1 MSIEPLSPT
10 GESTPPA
17 VCPRFLAIFGP
28 SGSGKTTTA
37 RLIARRMGV
46 PVLELDSVFHQPGW
60 EPLPEP
66 DFRERVARFI
76 EANPGGWVID
86 GNYRG
91 VRDIVLDAADTAVWI
106 RLPFRTV
113 YPRLVTRTMRRAWQ
127 RAPLW
132 NGNRESFRMAFLS
145 RESILLWGV
154 TNWRPHVRKMTPD
167 LAAARTTTNVVVLRS
182 PQAVRAWIRGVHRP

>member
-1 MSIEPLSPT
+1 MSADAFA
-10 GESTPPA
+10 PPA
-17 VCPRFLAIFGP
+17 AALPAAIYPRRVAVFGQ

-37 RLIARRMGV
+37 RLLARRMGV

-66 DFRERVARFI
+66 AFRERVTHFI
-76 EANPGGWVID
+76 AANPGGWVIE

-91 VRDIVLDAADTAVWI
+91 VRDIVLDGADTAVWI

-113 YPRLVTRTMRRAWQ
+113 YPRLVSRTVRRSW
-127 RAPLW
+127 RRTPLW
-132 NGNRESFRMAFLS
+132 NGNRESFRMSFLS
-145 RESILLWGV
+145 RESILLWGL
-154 TNWRPHVRKMTPD
+154 TNWRPHVRKMAPD

-182 PQAVRAWIRGVHRP
+182 PRAVRHWIRSVHRP